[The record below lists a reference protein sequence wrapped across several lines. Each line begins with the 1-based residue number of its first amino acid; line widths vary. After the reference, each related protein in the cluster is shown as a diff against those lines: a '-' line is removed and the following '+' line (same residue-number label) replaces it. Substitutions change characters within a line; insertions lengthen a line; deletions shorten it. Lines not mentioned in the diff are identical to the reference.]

1 MASKLYKVKKPAY
14 EAEKMK
20 SYFNR
25 STFFKP
31 AKCRNLRYYMI
42 DCLPSRLVCCAET
55 RQDRAIK
62 KAITEMDKE
71 IDIIE
76 MIKSRRF
83 FKMAIHKLLS
93 DKDRMEL
100 KERTRYIMIDPDSG
114 EDIQKGFRKS
124 RQLEAADLSTL
135 KRTFKTGRLDL

>member
-1 MASKLYKVKKPAY
+1 
-14 EAEKMK
+14 
-20 SYFNR
+20 
-25 STFFKP
+25 
-31 AKCRNLRYYMI
+31 
-42 DCLPSRLVCCAET
+42 
-55 RQDRAIK
+55 
-62 KAITEMDKE
+62 MDKE

-100 KERTRYIMIDPDSG
+100 KERTRYIMIDPDSS

-135 KRTFKTGRLDL
+135 KRTFKTGRLDLQAKE